1 MVKSKL
7 VIANQKIADNVTT
20 NFQKLSDTV
29 VNGYTKIEDKFVD
42 RYLTREGE
50 TIQEAKERLN
60 KEQAERKDIRM
71 ERKQQHNKKVK
82 KYNH

>member
-1 MVKSKL
+1 MAKSKF

-50 TIQEAKERLN
+50 TIQEAKERL
-60 KEQAERKDIRM
+60 
-71 ERKQQHNKKVK
+71 
-82 KYNH
+82 

>member
-1 MVKSKL
+1 M
-7 VIANQKIADNVTT
+7 
-20 NFQKLSDTV
+20 
-29 VNGYTKIEDKFVD
+29 D